1 MRSEAWLRCLS
12 SISICVAIAVA
23 AGGAWS
29 TKWQSPINEHLIY
42 ISRLQFY
49 RESISKLQRDVLL
62 VTTGRLLSYDP
73 LVADLNLLRE
83 GKSELLKLPS
93 YLNSAQ
99 KKDLLDSISDLDK
112 TLAQADGDLSIFMQK
127 NSILKNSMY
136 FLNQSVRNET
146 IAEPDV
152 SAIYETISYFNLP
165 DNDIKKHLLSQL
177 SQAKLNPYII
187 KHIRIVLD
195 KKGELDE
202 VLSRLLSDHSE
213 RYLDS
218 LFANYL
224 LAYEQAT
231 KPAETGRL
239 WLYVIFV
246 AILMCLAVYVIE
258 RLAWSMKLV
267 KIAEAKYR
275 EIFEEASDGIFRLNS
290 DMTTISANPALRRF
304 LGVES
309 EEATLTMLKEITL
322 SPANAAIS
330 KHVLENFSKK
340 GEVTE
345 LEVCLE
351 LPGGTK
357 PRWFILNARM
367 RNQYIDG
374 SILDISTRKEA
385 EHLFEEFY
393 AFISHELRTPLTSIV
408 GSLELIESGKLS
420 QEKVSTMFQSALRNS
435 ERLVR
440 LVNDLLDMKKVQSGK
455 FELFKEEVSFLV
467 VLNAAISAISG
478 LGSKK
483 KFALDISGESEI
495 ELCLDCDR
503 VTQVLINLLSNAIKF
518 SPENSKISIV
528 IKRETLN
535 ENDRLLCSIIDHGA
549 GVAVEEIENL
559 FQRFSQIKPSDNLT
573 FIKGSGLGLFISR
586 SIIEQHGG
594 EIGYTPNPDGG
605 SIFWFSLPIVGA
617 DS

>member
-1 MRSEAWLRCLS
+1 M
-12 SISICVAIAVA
+12 
-23 AGGAWS
+23 
-29 TKWQSPINEHLIY
+29 
-42 ISRLQFY
+42 
-49 RESISKLQRDVLL
+49 L

-99 KKDLLDSISDLDK
+99 KKVLLDSISDLDK

-195 KKGELDE
+195 KKSELDE

-518 SPENSKISIV
+518 SPENSKISIA

-535 ENDRLLCSIIDHGA
+535 GNDRLLCSIIDHGA

-617 DS
+617 DA